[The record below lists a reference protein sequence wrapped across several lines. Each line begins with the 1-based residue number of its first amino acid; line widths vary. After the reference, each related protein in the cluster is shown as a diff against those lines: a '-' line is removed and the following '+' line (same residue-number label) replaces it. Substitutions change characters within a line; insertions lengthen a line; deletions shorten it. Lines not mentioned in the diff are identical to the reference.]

1 MCSGCGHFSKKY
13 VHVLMTLKQS
23 RISSKFQCEV
33 LMIHACVA
41 IAALTREMLQVNL
54 GRIYAAINFACP
66 TMMNHLENVKLCHPA
81 VARLGASPPNN
92 KRAGP

>member
-1 MCSGCGHFSKKY
+1 MSKCSVKVKKTWNKAVEVCTHFSVFLRQIVTGCSQIHVAAIMCSGCGHFSKKH

-41 IAALTREMLQVNL
+41 IAALTTEMLQ
-54 GRIYAAINFACP
+54 P
-66 TMMNHLENVKLCHPA
+66 W
-81 VARLGASPPNN
+81 
-92 KRAGP
+92 

>member
-1 MCSGCGHFSKKY
+1 MTNCYRLLTDHVVAIMCSGCGHFSKKH

-41 IAALTREMLQVNL
+41 IVAALTREMLQ
-54 GRIYAAINFACP
+54 P
-66 TMMNHLENVKLCHPA
+66 W
-81 VARLGASPPNN
+81 
-92 KRAGP
+92 